1 MAINNLKLLKNA
13 TLSLIYLTCVTN
25 TYSMNPNMENINNI
39 INNSSNTVNSQS
51 LQNISN
57 NNNNNSNGINRPI
70 FIGNRTDDNSN
81 NTSLLCTKT
90 QRSNKVTQ
98 NKTKRKSKNNVT
110 FRYNDFRRANKTLK
124 NLMEQKKI
132 RLQQEYNDGSNNLSP
147 IEKKSYEDEI
157 NKLSELCKNNVT
169 VLNPNCLNLINNET
183 KDYFNLKYIIKQI
196 KLLNSKIKRKIG
208 SNNCNEFNNIFS
220 QINNDHKMDKTLYNK
235 LVNMGLIKQDKFY
248 IHLYESAKQ
257 IETVKKQQ
265 ELNEIFYKIYNNID
279 TFDRNKTINNFEL
292 FYKTI
297 INLNNIDAIFTHHS
311 DIAEII
317 QKNLISNINNI
328 LNNNIAHKLMPFGIE
343 RTILTFNIMRERFID
358 GSEVQMDF
366 VKGYTSNVEEFIRY
380 YRDMLYK
387 SDIFTTIIE
396 EELHNIDESSIN
408 LSKYYNDITSVDM
421 KLFLNDNK
429 KAIEDTM
436 RKMRSDWKDIF
447 NQTWRTQLNNI
458 NNVTELLKEIRN
470 KINNGNEF
478 EKKDSSLAFLVQ
490 VMDHFQKIKNDIN
503 NYQIIKDIFSNEY
516 FKKIAMNEL
525 MVKQIFKKAYIEI
538 RKLIQNGKIH
548 GNNIQNEYCKYIFE
562 HTSSD
567 CKTVARKLR
576 NIGNTVDIELPKGL
590 KEILS
595 CYISDLNKFANIE
608 YRKYIYASKFIIDI
622 DKAIVPAGFWGNSKL
637 IK

>member
-1 MAINNLKLLKNA
+1 
-13 TLSLIYLTCVTN
+13 
-25 TYSMNPNMENINNI
+25 
-39 INNSSNTVNSQS
+39 
-51 LQNISN
+51 
-57 NNNNNSNGINRPI
+57 
-70 FIGNRTDDNSN
+70 
-81 NTSLLCTKT
+81 
-90 QRSNKVTQ
+90 
-98 NKTKRKSKNNVT
+98 
-110 FRYNDFRRANKTLK
+110 
-124 NLMEQKKI
+124 
-132 RLQQEYNDGSNNLSP
+132 
-147 IEKKSYEDEI
+147 
-157 NKLSELCKNNVT
+157 
-169 VLNPNCLNLINNET
+169 
-183 KDYFNLKYIIKQI
+183 
-196 KLLNSKIKRKIG
+196 
-208 SNNCNEFNNIFS
+208 
-220 QINNDHKMDKTLYNK
+220 
-235 LVNMGLIKQDKFY
+235 
-248 IHLYESAKQ
+248 
-257 IETVKKQQ
+257 
-265 ELNEIFYKIYNNID
+265 
-279 TFDRNKTINNFEL
+279 
-292 FYKTI
+292 
-297 INLNNIDAIFTHHS
+297 
-311 DIAEII
+311 
-317 QKNLISNINNI
+317 
-328 LNNNIAHKLMPFGIE
+328 
-343 RTILTFNIMRERFID
+343 
-358 GSEVQMDF
+358 
-366 VKGYTSNVEEFIRY
+366 
-380 YRDMLYK
+380 
-387 SDIFTTIIE
+387 
-396 EELHNIDESSIN
+396 
-408 LSKYYNDITSVDM
+408 M